1 MRSASLALSRQNL
14 FPSTGYKSTVFM
26 RHVIRECD
34 HWIGWETSPAHAR
47 YFCYK
52 EDRHGKQA
60 LLTWADVLETLY
72 EGIKEEGLS
81 MNLGVTYEY
90 LAHAVVCLAYWDG
103 VISASGRT
111 EWPVQ
116 HFIHIVSLG
125 LDVPP
130 PPAALDA
137 QPKPEDAG
145 EGSGEPQPEAMQFGE
160 GSGEPQPEAMQFGEG
175 SGEPQPEAMQFG
187 EGSGEP
193 QPEAMQFG
201 EGSGEPQPEAAQF
214 GNGILEPQPEAAQ
227 FGNGILEP
235 QPEAAE
241 FGNGILEHQPQA
253 AQFGE
258 VILEHQPEAAQF
270 GEGILEPQPGAVE
283 VGEGILEP
291 QPGAM
296 EIGEGISEH
305 QPEAEEPAT
314 RTSVERSGTR
324 RRLAGVP
331 MDTDAVRG
339 IKRYR
344 LRETYE
350 RELSRYKNAR
360 RRYSLRNTEARQ
372 ERLADMEQDLK
383 RGRNAGSERSRKRSR
398 L

>member
-72 EGIKEEGLS
+72 EGIREEGLS

-116 HFIHIVSLG
+116 HFIHIISLG

-187 EGSGEP
+187 EGILEPQPEAMQFGEGSGEP

-201 EGSGEPQPEAAQF
+201 EGSGEPQPEAMQF
-214 GNGILEPQPEAAQ
+214 GEGSGEPQPE
-227 FGNGILEP
+227 
-235 QPEAAE
+235 
-241 FGNGILEHQPQA
+241 
-253 AQFGE
+253 
-258 VILEHQPEAAQF
+258 
-270 GEGILEPQPGAVE
+270 
-283 VGEGILEP
+283 
-291 QPGAM
+291 AM
-296 EIGEGISEH
+296 EIGEGILEPHS
-305 QPEAEEPAT
+305 EAEEPAT
-314 RTSVERSGTR
+314 MTSVERSGAR

-383 RGRNAGSERSRKRSR
+383 RERNAGSERSRKRSR